1 MPYPYLPHRRRL
13 PHSISLG
20 GFRTPAAELA
30 VPSLMRPA
38 SETLHNNRL
47 IDCNTTTT
55 SSLYKRQIG
64 LLLKPE
70 LVDPPPD
77 GMFPAALKE
86 GTMAEAKLAPN
97 LPDWMVEHANRYLAS
112 GG

>member
-1 MPYPYLPHRRRL
+1 MRADVVGCLRR
-13 PHSISLG
+13 
-20 GFRTPAAELA
+20 A
-30 VPSLMRPA
+30 
-38 SETLHNNRL
+38 NNRL
-47 IDCNTTTT
+47 IHRNPTKT

-70 LVDPPPD
+70 LADPTPD

-86 GTMAEAKLAPN
+86 GRMAEAKLAPS

-112 GG
+112 GGQLKTEREIPVVVLDPVH